1 MPIKKEYDLIVLG
14 GGPAGVVGTG
24 AARILNKT
32 TALVDNEP
40 GIGGAG
46 INTGTV
52 PSKTLRETALALSG
66 MRSRNLHG
74 VDLSLR
80 RQATVADFLRHEQNV
95 REGLSASLSKQVGD
109 EHADRYVG
117 FGEFVDSQT
126 ILVRVP
132 PEANPN
138 VTQPEEIL
146 LRGEKILI
154 ATGSSPR
161 RPEIFPFDRE
171 GVYDSDTILQLN

>member
-1 MPIKKEYDLIVLG
+1 MPLTKEYDLIVLG
-14 GGPAGVVGTG
+14 GGPAGGAGAG
-24 AARILNKT
+24 AARFLDKS

-40 GIGGAG
+40 GVGGAG

-80 RQATVADFLRHEQNV
+80 RQATVADFFRHEENV
-95 REGLSASLSKQVGD
+95 RDGLSASLSQRLGD

-117 FGEFVDSQT
+117 FGEFVDPKT
-126 ILVRVP
+126 IR
-132 PEANPN
+132 
-138 VTQPEEIL
+138 IH
-146 LRGEKILI
+146 
-154 ATGSSPR
+154 ATTPA
-161 RPEIFPFDRE
+161 DA
-171 GVYDSDTILQLN
+171 

>member
-1 MPIKKEYDLIVLG
+1 MPETKEYDLVILG
-14 GGPAGVVGTG
+14 GGPAGVVGAG
-24 AARILNKT
+24 AGRILNKS

-40 GIGGAG
+40 GVGGAG

-80 RQATVADFLRHEQNV
+80 RQATVADFLHHEEDV
-95 REGLSASLSKQVGD
+95 RGGLSASLAHRLGE

-117 FGEFVDSQT
+117 FGEFVDPHT
-126 ILVRVP
+126 IR
-132 PEANPN
+132 
-138 VTQPEEIL
+138 I
-146 LRGEKILI
+146 
-154 ATGSSPR
+154 
-161 RPEIFPFDRE
+161 
-171 GVYDSDTILQLN
+171 